1 MADGPQI
8 DREAFDILAAERRR
22 QQDSLEMIAS
32 ENHVSRAVL
41 QAAGS
46 VLSDKYAE
54 GYPNRRWYR
63 GCEVV
68 DRAEQLAIDRAKAL
82 FAAEHANVQPHC
94 GTGANIAVY
103 MACLKPGETIMGMD
117 LAHGGHLSHGMP
129 INFSGRYHQV
139 VSYTVRDDDERLDMD
154 AIRDLARKARPKIIV
169 CGASAYPR
177 TIDFAAFA
185 DVAREVG
192 AYLMA
197 DIAHIAGLV
206 AGGAHP
212 SPVPVSDFVTTTTH
226 KTLRGPRGAII
237 LCKAKY
243 AKAIDAAVFP
253 GVQGG
258 PFMHDILA
266 KAVAL
271 AEAATPAFAAYAR
284 QIVANARALAEALLD
299 KNWRLVTGGTDNHLL
314 LVDLRSRREDLTGH
328 VAAGWLAEAGIIAN
342 KNQIPFDPRP
352 AISTSGVRFG
362 TPAVTTRGMT
372 ETHMTRIAGWID
384 QVLCGAGDA
393 DVIGRV
399 RDQVRALCEA
409 FGVPNQ
415 RDD

>member
-1 MADGPQI
+1 MADGSQI

-22 QQDSLEMIAS
+22 QRDSLELIAS
-32 ENHVSRAVL
+32 ENHVSPAVL

-54 GYPNRRWYR
+54 GYPGRRWYR
-63 GCEVV
+63 GCEVA

-129 INFSGRYHQV
+129 SNYSGRYHQV
-139 VSYTVRDDDERLDMD
+139 VSYTVRDDDETLDMD

-185 DVAREVG
+185 EIAGEVG

-226 KTLRGPRGAII
+226 KTLRGPRGAMI

-271 AEAATPAFAAYAR
+271 AEAATDAFAAYAR
-284 QIVANARALAEALLD
+284 QVVANAQALAEALLER
-299 KNWRLVTGGTDNHLL
+299 NWRLVTGGTDNHLL
-314 LVDLRSRREDLTGH
+314 LVDLRSRYEDLTGD
-328 VAAGWLAEAGIIAN
+328 VASGWLADAGIVAN
-342 KNQIPFDPRP
+342 KNKVPFDPRP
-352 AISTSGVRFG
+352 AASASGVRFG
-362 TPAVTTRGMT
+362 TPAVTTRGMA
-372 ETHMTRIAGWID
+372 ETHMTRIAEWID
-384 QVLCGAGDA
+384 QVLCSAGDA

-399 RDQVRALCEA
+399 RDQVRALCET
-409 FGVPNQ
+409 FPVPNQ